1 MAVSARTM
9 LAADANRRRT
19 DEMFD
24 WRFPYASRR
33 APVLARNVVA
43 TSQPLAANAG
53 LDMLRQGGN
62 AVDAALAAAIALT
75 VVEPCSN
82 GVGSDAFAL
91 VWAGDELV
99 GLNGSGRSPALWT
112 PARFERQQRMPRHG
126 WDAVTVPGAVSA
138 WVALAKR
145 FGRLPFAELFAPA
158 IRYARAG
165 FHVGHKTAA
174 AWARAAETYAY
185 FPDFLGH
192 FLPAGRAPKPGEVF
206 ANPHLADTLEAIAA
220 TEGEALYRGALAE
233 RIDAAAR
240 AQGGALRLADLADH
254 QADWV
259 TPIRQPYRGTARPA
273 ADSSAPP
280 IELAEIPPNGQG
292 LAAQIALAILD
303 HLGTHAL
310 PPGSAEW
317 THLQVEAMKI
327 AIRAALD
334 HIADPNAMR
343 LPPAALLAPD
353 AIRRAANSIGRDA
366 APLPPAA
373 LPASEDTVYLATAD
387 ADGMMVS
394 MIQSN
399 YMGFGSGVVV
409 PGTDI
414 AMQNRGAGFVLE
426 QGHPNQVGP
435 RKRPYHT
442 IIPGFVLRAD
452 EPLMSFGVMGGH
464 MQHQGHVQMVTR
476 IFDHGE
482 NPQAASDAP
491 RWQVT
496 PDFRVLLETGHA
508 PEVARDL
515 TARGHQV
522 ELAPEAGFGGAQ
534 LVCRLPDG
542 GYCAASDH
550 RKEGCA
556 VGF

>member
-1 MAVSARTM
+1 
-9 LAADANRRRT
+9 
-19 DEMFD
+19 MFD

-91 VWAGDELV
+91 LWADDDLT
-99 GLNGSGRSPALWT
+99 GLNASGRSPALWT
-112 PARFERQQRMPRHG
+112 PARFAGCQRMPARG

-138 WVALAKR
+138 WVALSKR
-145 FGRLPFAELFAPA
+145 FGRLPFADLFAPA
-158 IRYARAG
+158 IRYASAG
-165 FHVGHKTAA
+165 FHVGHMTAA
-174 AWARAAETYAY
+174 AWARAGETYAR
-185 FPDFLGH
+185 FPDFLDH
-192 FLPAGRAPKPGEVF
+192 FLPTGKAPRPGELF
-206 ANPHLADTLEAIAA
+206 ANPHLATTLETIAA
-220 TEGEALYRGALAE
+220 TEGESFYRGALAE
-233 RIDAAAR
+233 RIVAAAK
-240 AQGGALRLADLADH
+240 AQGGALRLGDLADH
-254 QADWV
+254 QPEWV
-259 TPIRQPYRGTARPA
+259 APVLQPYGGAARA
-273 ADSSAPP
+273 ASGSPLAS

-303 HLGTHAL
+303 HLNTHSL
-310 PPGSAEW
+310 PPGCAEW

-327 AIRAALD
+327 AIRAAFD
-334 HIADPNAMR
+334 HIADANAMR
-343 LPPAALLAPD
+343 LPPAALLAPE
-353 AIRRAANSIGRDA
+353 AIRRAASRIGREA

-373 LPASEDTVYLATAD
+373 LPASEDTVYLAAAD

-394 MIQSN
+394 LIQSN
-399 YMGFGSGVVV
+399 YQGFGSGVVV
-409 PGTDI
+409 PGTGI
-414 AMQNRGAGFVLE
+414 ALQNRGAGFVLAP
-426 QGHPNQVGP
+426 GHPNQVGP

-442 IIPGFVLRAD
+442 IIPGFVLRGGK
-452 EPLMSFGVMGGH
+452 PVLSFGVMGGY

-476 IFDHGE
+476 VFDHGE

-496 PDFRVLLETGHA
+496 PDFRVLLEAGYA
-508 PEVARDL
+508 PDVARELAD
-515 TARGHQV
+515 RGHDV
-522 ELAPEAGFGGAQ
+522 EMAEEGFGGAQ

-550 RKEGCA
+550 RREGCA